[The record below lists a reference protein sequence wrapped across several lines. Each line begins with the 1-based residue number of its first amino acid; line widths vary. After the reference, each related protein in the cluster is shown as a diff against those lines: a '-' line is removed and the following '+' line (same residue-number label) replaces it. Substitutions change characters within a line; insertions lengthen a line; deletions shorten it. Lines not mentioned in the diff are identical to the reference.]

1 MPMEVGELRNC
12 CSYAF
17 AAAMSALPALSL
29 LAVALLLLL
38 LLLLVLLLVL
48 PLLLHAAIASAEVTA
63 MTAAEIFLI
72 RAFILAAP
80 GAPSGGLSTLSQV
93 SVLLLSWFST

>member
-29 LAVALLLLL
+29 LAVALLLL